1 MLLLMQ
7 NMKMAI
13 YITRAKMV
21 YIVFVFGYVLFYFF
35 LNYKCVKFEVVC

>member
-7 NMKMAI
+7 NMRMAI
-13 YITRAKMV
+13 YITRTKMV
-21 YIVFVFGYVLFYFF
+21 YIVFVFGYVLFLFF

>member
-1 MLLLMQ
+1 MLLLMR

-35 LNYKCVKFEVVC
+35 LLKL